1 MDVIELARELG
12 KAIQQDERF
21 LAMQIARQN
30 SDNDDELQQLIGEFN
45 LKRMAINNEA
55 AKDDRDEAKL
65 QQLNSELRE
74 AYAKVMQNK
83 NMNAYNEA
91 KELMD
96 NMLKRINAIISIS
109 AEGGDPENARKLYGR
124 RGVLPVVRMRRDQPE
139 RGRCVHRRKYRPR
152 P

>member
-55 AKDDRDEAKL
+55 AKENRDEAKL

-74 AYAKVMQNK
+74 TYAKVMQNK

-109 AEGGDPENARKLYGR
+109 AEGVDPEIADLTEDTCG
-124 RGVLPVVRMRRDQPE
+124 GSCSSCA
-139 RGRCVHRRKYRPR
+139 GCH
-152 P
+152 

>member
-55 AKDDRDEAKL
+55 AKENRDEAKL

-74 AYAKVMQNK
+74 TYAKVMQNK

-91 KELMD
+91 K
-96 NMLKRINAIISIS
+96 
-109 AEGGDPENARKLYGR
+109 
-124 RGVLPVVRMRRDQPE
+124 
-139 RGRCVHRRKYRPR
+139 
-152 P
+152 

>member
-55 AKDDRDEAKL
+55 AKENRDEAKL

-74 AYAKVMQNK
+74 TYAKVMQNK

-91 KELMD
+91 KGLMD

-109 AEGGDPENARKLYGR
+109 AEGGDPEIADLTEDTCSGSCSSCA
-124 RGVLPVVRMRRDQPE
+124 G
-139 RGRCVHRRKYRPR
+139 CH
-152 P
+152 

>member
-55 AKDDRDEAKL
+55 AKENRDEAKL

-74 AYAKVMQNK
+74 TYAKVMQIK
-83 NMNAYNEA
+83 
-91 KELMD
+91 
-96 NMLKRINAIISIS
+96 I
-109 AEGGDPENARKLYGR
+109 
-124 RGVLPVVRMRRDQPE
+124 
-139 RGRCVHRRKYRPR
+139 
-152 P
+152 

>member
-1 MDVIELARELG
+1 MDVIELTRELG

-55 AKDDRDEAKL
+55 AKDDRDETKL
-65 QQLNSELRE
+65 QQLNSELRDT
-74 AYAKVMQNK
+74 YAKVMQNK
-83 NMNAYNEA
+83 NMIAYNEA

-109 AEGGDPENARKLYGR
+109 AEGGDPEIADLTEEACAGSCSSCA
-124 RGVLPVVRMRRDQPE
+124 G
-139 RGRCVHRRKYRPR
+139 CH
-152 P
+152 

>member
-55 AKDDRDEAKL
+55 AKENRDEAKL

-74 AYAKVMQNK
+74 TYAKVMQNK
-83 NMNAYNEA
+83 N
-91 KELMD
+91 
-96 NMLKRINAIISIS
+96 I
-109 AEGGDPENARKLYGR
+109 
-124 RGVLPVVRMRRDQPE
+124 
-139 RGRCVHRRKYRPR
+139 
-152 P
+152 

>member
-55 AKDDRDEAKL
+55 AKENRDEAKL

-74 AYAKVMQNK
+74 TYAKVMQNK

-96 NMLKRINAIISIS
+96 NMLKRINALSLIHI
-109 AEGGDPENARKLYGR
+109 
-124 RGVLPVVRMRRDQPE
+124 
-139 RGRCVHRRKYRPR
+139 
-152 P
+152 

>member
-1 MDVIELARELG
+1 MDVIELTRELG

-55 AKDDRDEAKL
+55 AKDDRDETKL
-65 QQLNSELRE
+65 QQLNSELRDT
-74 AYAKVMQNK
+74 YAKVMQNK
-83 NMNAYNEA
+83 NMIAYNEA

-96 NMLKRINAIISIS
+96 NMLKRINAIICIS
-109 AEGGDPENARKLYGR
+109 AEGGDPEIADLTEEACG
-124 RGVLPVVRMRRDQPE
+124 GSCSSCA
-139 RGRCVHRRKYRPR
+139 GCH
-152 P
+152 

>member
-55 AKDDRDEAKL
+55 AKDDRDEAK
-65 QQLNSELRE
+65 
-74 AYAKVMQNK
+74 
-83 NMNAYNEA
+83 
-91 KELMD
+91 
-96 NMLKRINAIISIS
+96 
-109 AEGGDPENARKLYGR
+109 
-124 RGVLPVVRMRRDQPE
+124 
-139 RGRCVHRRKYRPR
+139 
-152 P
+152 